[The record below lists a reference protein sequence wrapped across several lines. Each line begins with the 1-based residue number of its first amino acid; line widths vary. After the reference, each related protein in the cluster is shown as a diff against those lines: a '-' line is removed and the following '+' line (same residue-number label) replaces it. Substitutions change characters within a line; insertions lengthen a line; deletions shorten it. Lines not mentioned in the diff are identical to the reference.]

1 MRVFEKPEKA
11 VSLAALKRVE
21 LKVRWWVFE
30 KQEVFATQDSM
41 LDMGSASDM
50 FLSCRYLCPFNRKD
64 THGGGLGAIFVA
76 RT

>member
-11 VSLAALKRVE
+11 VALAALKRVE

-50 FLSCRYLCPFNRKD
+50 FLSCRYLSPFNRKD
-64 THGGGLGAIFVA
+64 RYGGGLGAIFVA